1 MKRILIVGGGASGM
15 MAAIAAAKSGGKV
28 TLLEKNKQ
36 VGKKILVT
44 GNGRCNLTNRDQSL
58 EHYRS
63 SDPSFVARVLDQV
76 GMYDTLR
83 LFTEWGIFTRSRNG
97 YLYPY
102 SDQAASVAE
111 VLRLEAERL
120 GVKMALNTE
129 ALEILR
135 TEEGFQVKTEG
146 WSYPADA
153 VILTAGSKAAPET
166 GSDGSGYQF
175 AKELGHRMVKPL
187 PALVQLRCREKF
199 YEKLAGVRMDAKVDI
214 FVGEE
219 LLASDQGEV
228 QFTRNG
234 ISGIPVFQ
242 VSRYAVR
249 ALEEGKQV
257 RAVLNLMPL
266 FDKEQFLTFLRNR
279 SEKNGYKTGE
289 QFLTGLLP
297 AKMGS
302 CILER
307 SGLGKSKKRAADW
320 TEGEIRKILEAI
332 LAFETEITGSGD
344 FTQAQVCS
352 GGVELKEVRP
362 ETMESR
368 IIPGL
373 YFAGEVLDVDGACG
387 GYNLQW
393 AWSSGWLAGVSAAA
407 SGEEKAV

>member
-1 MKRILIVGGGASGM
+1 M
-15 MAAIAAAKSGGKV
+15 
-28 TLLEKNKQ
+28 T
-36 VGKKILVT
+36 
-44 GNGRCNLTNRDQSL
+44 
-58 EHYRS
+58 
-63 SDPSFVARVLDQV
+63 FV
-76 GMYDTLR
+76 
-83 LFTEWGIFTRSRNG
+83 
-97 YLYPY
+97 
-102 SDQAASVAE
+102 
-111 VLRLEAERL
+111 
-120 GVKMALNTE
+120 
-129 ALEILR
+129 
-135 TEEGFQVKTEG
+135 
-146 WSYPADA
+146 
-153 VILTAGSKAAPET
+153 
-166 GSDGSGYQF
+166 
-175 AKELGHRMVKPL
+175 
-187 PALVQLRCREKF
+187 
-199 YEKLAGVRMDAKVDI
+199 
-214 FVGEE
+214 
-219 LLASDQGEV
+219 
-228 QFTRNG
+228 
-234 ISGIPVFQ
+234 
-242 VSRYAVR
+242 
-249 ALEEGKQV
+249 
-257 RAVLNLMPL
+257 
-266 FDKEQFLTFLRNR
+266 RNR
-279 SEKNGYKTGE
+279 IEKNGYKTGE